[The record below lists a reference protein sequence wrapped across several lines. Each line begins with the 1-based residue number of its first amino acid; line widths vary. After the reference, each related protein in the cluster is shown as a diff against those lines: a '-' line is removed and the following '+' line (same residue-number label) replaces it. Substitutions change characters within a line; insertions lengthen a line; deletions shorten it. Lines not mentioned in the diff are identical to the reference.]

1 MSTLNSSYPT
11 LRSSRSLL
19 TSIGISIL
27 FSAIGISLSNCS
39 HPTGTTHVP
48 ANHKDIAYMGR
59 IHWDDKGEG
68 SFTYPG
74 TTAILRFKGTA
85 LDMETSP
92 GSGKFIVEID
102 NGQPEQ
108 VVYSPTDSLMT
119 IAKNLQDTIHT
130 ARITYAIEGY
140 EYKPRFRSF
149 IIDGE
154 ILPNDHKPE
163 LKLEFIGN
171 SITCGYGIEDDKPEN
186 DFSYDTEN
194 HTLTYA
200 YQAARELNADF
211 NIVARSGIGI
221 YRNYGSPV
229 EGDSATM
236 PLEYDYTLL
245 YNHDYK
251 WDHSKFIPDILCIN
265 LGTNDTSEGKYDIN
279 LFESHYRDFLTH
291 LRELYPDTKIVLLTG
306 AMLQEP
312 ELSKVKDVLDR
323 LSEDYNNTYR
333 FDMSPQTGEL
343 GYGASYHPS
352 KLQANKMA
360 EELIPFLRS
369 LIQQ

>member
-1 MSTLNSSYPT
+1 MPS
-11 LRSSRSLL
+11 LRLILSP
-19 TSIGISIL
+19 IL
-27 FSAIGISLSNCS
+27 FAGMGLLPSLQASAITPI
-39 HPTGTTHVP
+39 P
-48 ANHKDIAYMGR
+48 ANDKNITYMGR
-59 IHWDDKGEG
+59 IHWDEKGQG

-74 TTAILRFKGTA
+74 TTALLRFKGTA
-85 LDMETSP
+85 LDMATSP

-102 NGQPEQ
+102 NGKPQPI
-108 VVYSPTDSLMT
+108 VYGQTDSLLN
-119 IAKNLQDTIHT
+119 IVKNLPDTIHT
-130 ARITYAIEGY
+130 ARITYAIEGH
-140 EYKPRFRSF
+140 EFKPQFRSF
-149 IIDGE
+149 SVDGE
-154 ILPNDHKPE
+154 LLPTDPNPD
-163 LKLEFIGN
+163 LKIEFIGN
-171 SITCGYGIEDDKPEN
+171 SITCGYGIEDDDPTH

-200 YQAARELNADF
+200 YQAARELNADC

-221 YRNYGSPV
+221 YRNYGSPI
-229 EGDSATM
+229 EGDNATM

-279 LFESHYRDFLTH
+279 LFEAHYRDFLSH
-291 LRELYPDTKIVLLTG
+291 LRQLYPDTKIVLLTG

-312 ELSKVKDVLDR
+312 DLSKVKDVLDR
-323 LSEDYNNTYR
+323 LSEDYSNTYR

-352 KLQANKMA
+352 RRQADKMA
-360 EELIPFLRS
+360 EELIPFLQS
-369 LIQQ
+369 LLQ